1 MAMQG
6 YDKNQMYDILVYFE
20 FGFDLH
26 IKYFFD
32 VYTKYNLIHKEHL

>member
-6 YDKNQMYDILVYFE
+6 YDKNQTYNILVYLE
-20 FGFDLH
+20 FDFDLF

-32 VYTKYNLIHKEHL
+32 LYQV

>member
-6 YDKNQMYDILVYFE
+6 YDKNQAYNILVYFE
-20 FGFDLH
+20 FDFDLF

-32 VYTKYNLIHKEHL
+32 LYTKYNLIQKEHL